1 MKSMV
6 QPYFSLNGVV
16 KLNNGFFGQGL
27 PATQRAFLIDLSTAW
42 N

>member
-1 MKSMV
+1 MV

-16 KLNNGFFGQGL
+16 KPNSVLCGQDL